1 LQKEKF
7 KERIS
12 ELESGKNS
20 ILKLIRSLDQKK
32 EKALHTTIK
41 MVAHHFAE
49 VFNTIVPDCEG
60 KIIMKTDDKQEVTG
74 IGFEVRFEVGGSII
88 SEMNELSGGQKTVVA
103 LSIIFAI
110 QRCDPAPFYLF
121 DEVDANLDP
130 MYRGAVANMIS
141 QQKQEKD
148 GPNSNCQFVT
158 SSFHEELV
166 KAADNHW
173 LVSFS
178 GMSRMNKGSLDS
190 QLKILRKNVTDRES
204 KI

>member
-1 LQKEKF
+1 
-7 KERIS
+7 
-12 ELESGKNS
+12 
-20 ILKLIRSLDQKK
+20 
-32 EKALHTTIK
+32 
-41 MVAHHFAE
+41 
-49 VFNTIVPDCEG
+49 
-60 KIIMKTDDKQEVTG
+60 
-74 IGFEVRFEVGGSII
+74 
-88 SEMNELSGGQKTVVA
+88 VVA

-141 QQKQEKD
+141 QQKQEKE

-178 GMSRMNKGSLDS
+178 GMSRMSKGSLDS